1 MPKIKVPG
9 KQDDALRESSL
20 FSSEQFLSEPGNQ
33 NFFNVDIQ
41 DAIKIEQKRDGIS
54 EEEATVKEG
63 QIVELTFQ
71 DDVSWYVDFNNLQE
85 EVQNKVKRGGKVDK
99 DLITLSDSI
108 TVDNRKRGLGEIG
121 LKTLRVLGFDLPSMA
136 AKKFAEVIE
145 DKLDPKEGL
154 YRCTDLSKLSSD
166 DLKIEIPKETAKSQE
181 GREARRVEVDS
192 FWTEN
197 NIDLTKPILIFLHG
211 TGSSTMGSFG
221 ALMKEGGKNIWLQ
234 IDKLYNHK
242 IFAYEHKSLSKS
254 PLENA
259 LDLVRILPE
268 GVKLHLVSHSRGGLI
283 GEILARSSKSK
294 EHGSTKIFSREDIG
308 VFKKLDISGSRQ
320 TDIDAINEL
329 NELFEK
335 KNIIVERLVR
345 VACPAAGTTLASGRL
360 DLYLNTIVNLMKKIP
375 FLAGSQ
381 IYDFSLSFLLAAV
394 KNRMSPKDLPGLE
407 AMVPGSPLTR
417 ILNDPSLT
425 LESDLVII
433 SGSVQGGNIWQS
445 FKVFLTNLYYR
456 DDHDFVVNTKAMNGG
471 TRRNQSVFVCREKGG
486 NVNHFRY
493 FSNHSSQKALLNALD
508 GKASEANGF
517 DKLHADEVDESA
529 DLVFRLNRS
538 GTLDLK
544 KPVVFVLPGVM
555 GSHLRTK
562 KTKGRGG
569 ERIWA
574 NLLKIA
580 DGRINK
586 MAIKEAGAKST
597 MEAHGLV
604 KSAYKEMVNFL
615 KKSHQVYP
623 FPYDWRQS
631 IEEQA
636 DLLANRIERV
646 LKQYEGKEEKPRIRI
661 LAHSMGG
668 LVARVMIA
676 KHEDTWKKITEN
688 EGRLIM
694 MGTPNGGS
702 HIIPLIFLGQ
712 DRIIKILSALDLK
725 HNLRELLTIFT
736 RFPGLLELLPNQ
748 KDTEFDYFDTDIWEK
763 LKKHSDGVLVSP
775 SRGALDKAAKV
786 KEYLK
791 VKLDP
796 NHVLYVA
803 GTAQQTPYKIE
814 LLPDDKEPIQI
825 KSTTKGDG
833 RVTWETGIPK
843 ELVEKCWY
851 MPVEHGELCKHEP
864 SFDAILELIEEG
876 TTRLLPTAPTISRG
890 ISENIPYE
898 EPELEQFPDEDE
910 LAAAALGF
918 TSKDE
923 NITVSQK
930 TVVSISLGDL
940 SYSKFPVLIGHI
952 QGDKIVRGEKAL
964 NRYLNNKL
972 TDRHKTGTYP
982 GPINTNMIV
991 ENENKRPAGAI
1002 IVGLGRVGELNENT
1016 LKSTVYHAVMS
1027 YAFEKRDVNAKPYLG
1042 ISSLLIGG
1050 IFSGMTIKSIIRSI
1064 LVAVQEVNQKIE
1076 ESDIVGMHPIREFE
1090 FVEMYED
1097 WGIEAAKILIQLLEE
1112 KPLNEGFKIK
1122 NYHINR
1128 IPGVRKQVV
1137 TAQRTDWWH
1146 RLKVE
1151 SIQSYNS
1158 TNQRKNLRLKFTSLT
1173 EKARAEVSNL
1183 PTQKAIVDDLIKQA
1197 VLSNSPDRAIVKAMF
1212 DMLVP
1217 NDFKNYSADLK
1228 NILWVVDKESAKYP
1242 WELLQDNMD
1251 EKQKPI
1257 AVRCGMLRQLAVT
1270 NYRNNITSNVAKYTA
1285 FVVGDTKSD
1294 LPELP
1299 GAQKEA
1305 TEVNTI
1311 FNNNGFNTTFLSQAD
1326 PSEII
1331 TALFETDY
1339 QILHLAGH
1347 GVYDPND
1354 IQSSGMVLGENVYLT
1369 PSIINQ
1375 LTNIPELVFINCC
1388 HLGKVGGDDPEQ
1400 LSNRHELA
1408 ANLGTQLIEMGVKA
1422 VIVAGW
1428 AIDDAA
1434 ASTFAKTFY
1443 HQLFGG
1449 ESFGES
1455 VQKAREITYTNHSHS
1470 NTWGAYQCYGDP
1482 FFEIGPKE
1490 TVSQIKQNHYVDPI
1504 EVIIDLE
1511 NIANRTEAI
1520 SKEKL
1525 PRQREKV
1532 THILNSLPKKW
1543 LKNGQILEAICNA
1556 YLRFD
1561 EFEDY
1566 ERAIH
1571 YYELA
1576 KKLDKANYSLQL
1588 LERLAYVKTK
1598 YGVKL
1603 YLAHG
1608 RGEMNGTTDQKGVEL
1623 VNQGIIMIDHIS
1635 HIVDDTVERLA
1646 MKGVAYK
1653 RLAIVNKKNKELRK
1667 LSLEKALDLFKNAY
1681 ELEKLNNKIHFE
1693 ALYNRLSLEIIL
1705 ALDKDDRP
1713 SRNLR
1718 KLVDLARE
1726 RADQTPKA
1734 THTFWELMAP
1744 ADLCL
1749 LQILGNGFV
1758 KNGSSIEANGKQYIK
1773 HIKSAWSKR
1782 GFDFEKEMVEEHL
1795 VFILEMIKSSSGSK
1809 DKKNEIFDEIKNV
1822 PYDISQIWVEQ

>member
-1 MPKIKVPG
+1 MPIIKVPG
-9 KQDDALRESSL
+9 KQDDVLKEDSL
-20 FSSEQFLSEPGNQ
+20 FSNKQFLSEPGNQ

-54 EEEATVKEG
+54 EEKVNVKEG

-71 DDVSWYVDFNNLQE
+71 DDVSWYVDFNNLHE
-85 EVQNKVKRGGKVDK
+85 EIQNKVTRGGKADN

-121 LKTLRVLGFDLPSMA
+121 LKSLRVLGFDLPSMA
-136 AKKFAEVIE
+136 AIKFAEVIE

-154 YRCTDLSKLSSD
+154 YYCTDLSKLSSD
-166 DLKIEIPKETAKSQE
+166 DSKIEIPKEDQILQKDPPTK
-181 GREARRVEVDS
+181 RVEIEN
-192 FWTEN
+192 FWTKN
-197 NIDLTKPILIFLHG
+197 NVDLSKPVLIFLHG

-221 ALMKEGGKNIWLQ
+221 GLMEEGGKNIWLQ
-234 IDKLYNHK
+234 IQEFYNQK
-242 IFAYEHKSLSKS
+242 IFAFEHKSLSKS

-259 LDLVRILPE
+259 LDLVRILPN
-268 GVKLHLVSHSRGGLI
+268 GIRLHLVSHSRGGLI
-283 GEILARSSKSK
+283 GEILARSSKK
-294 EHGSTKIFSREDIG
+294 REDGSTKIFSEEDIE

-320 TDIDAINEL
+320 KDIDAINEL
-329 NELFEK
+329 NDLFKK
-335 KNIIVERLVR
+335 KNITVERLVR

-375 FLAGSQ
+375 FLAGSL

-471 TRRNQSVFVCREKGG
+471 SRRNQSVYVCREKGG

-493 FSNHSSQKALLNALD
+493 FSNHSSQKALLNALK
-508 GKASEANGF
+508 GQANLANGF
-517 DKLHADEVDESA
+517 DELEKSEIDESNE
-529 DLVFRLNRS
+529 LVFKLTRS
-538 GTLDLK
+538 GKLNFK
-544 KPVVFVLPGVM
+544 KPVVFVVPGIM

-562 KTKGRGG
+562 KGDK
-569 ERIWA
+569 RIWV
-574 NLLKIA
+574 NLLQIA
-580 DGRINK
+580 SGNINK
-586 MAIKEAGAKST
+586 IAIKESEPKST
-597 MEAHGLV
+597 IEAHGLV
-604 KSAYKEMVNFL
+604 ESAYKEIVKFL
-615 KKSHQVYP
+615 RKSHQVYP
-623 FPYDWRQS
+623 FPYDWRLS
-631 IEEQA
+631 IEGQA
-636 DLLANRIERV
+636 NLLAKNIEKV
-646 LKQYEGKEEKPRIRI
+646 FKQYEGQKEKPKIRI

-676 KHEDTWKKITEN
+676 KHKNTWNKITQN

-702 HIIPLIFLGQ
+702 HLIPLIFMGK

-725 HNLRELLTIFT
+725 HSHRELLSMFT
-736 RFPGLLELLPNQ
+736 KFHGLLQLLPNQ
-748 KDTEFDYFDTDIWEK
+748 NDSEFDYFDTDIWEK
-763 LKKHSDGVLVSP
+763 LKKLSDGKLVNP
-775 SRGALDKAAKV
+775 SRSDLNKAAEI

-796 NHVLYVA
+796 DYVLYVA
-803 GTAQQTPYKIE
+803 GAADQTPYKIE
-814 LLPDDKEPIQI
+814 LLPDDKQPIQI
-825 KSTTKGDG
+825 KSTTNGDG
-833 RVTWETGIPK
+833 RVTWDTGIPK
-843 ELVEKCWY
+843 ELIEKCWY
-851 MPVEHGELCKHEP
+851 MPAEHGELCNHQP
-864 SFDAILELIEEG
+864 SFDAVLELIEEG
-876 TTRLLPTAPTISRG
+876 TTRLLPQIPSLTRG
-890 ISENIPYE
+890 ISENLPYQE
-898 EPELEQFPDEDE
+898 LELEQFPDELE
-910 LAAAALGF
+910 LEAAVLGF

-923 NITVSQK
+923 AITVSQK
-930 TVVSISLGDL
+930 IVVSISLGDL
-940 SYSKFPVLIGHI
+940 SYSKFPILIGHI
-952 QGDKIVRGEKAL
+952 QGDKIMRGEKAM
-964 NRYLNNKL
+964 NQYLNNKL
-972 TDRHKTGTYP
+972 LDRHKTGTYP
-982 GPINTNMIV
+982 GPINTNIIV

-1002 IVGLGRVGELNENT
+1002 VVGLGRVGELNENT

-1027 YAFEKRDVNAKPYLG
+1027 YAFKKRDVNTKPYLG

-1050 IFSGMTIKSIIRSI
+1050 IFSGMNIKSIIRSI
-1064 LVAVQEVNQKIE
+1064 LLAVQEVNQRIE

-1112 KPLNEGFKIK
+1112 KPLSDRFKIK

-1158 TNQRKNLRLKFTSLT
+1158 TNNRKKLHLKFTSLT

-1197 VLSNSPDRAIVKAMF
+1197 VLNSSPDRAIIKAMF

-1217 NDFKNYSADLK
+1217 NDFKKYSADLK

-1242 WELLQDNMD
+1242 WELLQDSMD

-1257 AVRCGMLRQLAVT
+1257 AVRSGMLRQLVVS
-1270 NYRNNITSNVAKYTA
+1270 NYRNNITSNVTKYTA
-1285 FVVGDTKSD
+1285 FVVGDTKSN
-1294 LPELP
+1294 LPPLP

-1305 TEVNTI
+1305 TEVNAI
-1311 FNNNGFNTTFLSQAD
+1311 LNNNGFNTTFLSQAD

-1331 TALFETDY
+1331 TSLFETDY

-1347 GVYDPND
+1347 GKFDPND
-1354 IQSSGMVLGENVYLT
+1354 IQRSGMVLGEDVYLT

-1388 HLGKVGGDDPEQ
+1388 HLGKIGDEEPQQ
-1400 LSNRHELA
+1400 LNNRHELA
-1408 ANLGTQLIEMGVKA
+1408 ANLGTQLIEMGIKA

-1455 VQKAREITYTNHSHS
+1455 VQKAREITYINHSQS

-1482 FFEIGPKE
+1482 FFEIKPKE
-1490 TVSQIKQNHYVDPI
+1490 TTAQIQQKHYVDPI
-1504 EVIIDLE
+1504 EAIIDLE

-1520 SKEKL
+1520 SKATL

-1532 THILNSLPKKW
+1532 ANILNSLPKKW
-1543 LKNGQILEAICNA
+1543 LENGQILEAICNA

-1561 EFEDY
+1561 EFDDY

-1576 KKLDKANYSLQL
+1576 KKLDKANYSIQL
-1588 LERLAYVKTK
+1588 LERLAFVKTK

-1608 RGEMNGTTDQKGVEL
+1608 RGDLNGITDQKGIEL
-1623 VNQGIIMIDHIS
+1623 VNQGISMIDHIS
-1635 HIVDDTVERLA
+1635 HIVDETIERLA
-1646 MKGVAYK
+1646 NKGLAYK
-1653 RLAIVNKKNKELRK
+1653 RLAIINKNDEEERTR
-1667 LSLEKALDLFKNAY
+1667 SLLNALDFFKRAY
-1681 ELEKLNNKIHFE
+1681 DLEHLNGKIHFE
-1693 ALYNRLSLEIIL
+1693 ALHNLLCLEIIL
-1705 ALDKDDRP
+1705 VIDTNSHLKK
-1713 SRNLR
+1713 NLK
-1718 KLVDLARE
+1718 KLVDLAKQ
-1726 RADQTPKA
+1726 RAEQYSKN
-1734 THTFWELMAP
+1734 THTFWDLMAP

-1749 LQILGNGFV
+1749 LEILGDRLV
-1758 KNGSSIEANGKQYIK
+1758 KNGSSIKSDGKKYIEL
-1773 HIKSAWSKR
+1773 IKSAWSKG
-1782 GFDFEKEMVEEHL
+1782 GFDFEKEIIEEHL
-1795 VFILEMIKSSSGSK
+1795 QFILEMIKSSPGHK
-1809 DKKNEIFDEIKNV
+1809 IRKNEIFNMIKNV
-1822 PYDISQIWVEQ
+1822 PYDLSQIWTK